1 MQFGSWIRR
10 GDIRSH
16 VTFQHG
22 QFWTSLDMADISNWS
37 SASAGVCQASVFRG
51 LVLRAARTLVTRIGK
66 LELRVPQ
73 DRGGRFSTELFER
86 YQTLGAGAGCG
97 AGGDVR
103 AGGFDSQSQDDHRG
117 VVRPQLFGLVD
128 QRDQPAAG
136 CEPGAICRPWLGRS
150 VPLSD
155 PRRALRAGARGRGDL
170 EPVV

>member
-1 MQFGSWIRR
+1 M
-10 GDIRSH
+10 

-22 QFWTSLDMADISNWS
+22 QFRMSLGMADISNWS
-37 SASAGVCQASVFRG
+37 SASAGICQASVFRG

-117 VVRPQLFGLVD
+117 VVRPTAF
-128 QRDQPAAG
+128 R
-136 CEPGAICRPWLGRS
+136 
-150 VPLSD
+150 
-155 PRRALRAGARGRGDL
+155 PRRSARSTSGWMRAWRNLPAV
-170 EPVV
+170 PWPKPSPI